1 MYVCVRVCMYVCM
14 YVCMSVYVYVCM
26 YLCMYVCVYACMYVC
41 MYVCVCVCVCVFIK
55 TTPVND
61 LCVQFLFFNILDMEV
76 YVKKV
81 HRICLVRVRM
91 LIARRY
97 YVCMYVSFTTLH

>member
-1 MYVCVRVCMYVCM
+1 MYVVCVCMYVCS
-14 YVCMSVYVYVCM
+14 VC
-26 YLCMYVCVYACMYVC
+26 VC

-55 TTPVND
+55 TIPVNE

-81 HRICLVRVRM
+81 HRVCVCACVYVRD
-91 LIARRY
+91 
-97 YVCMYVSFTTLH
+97 S